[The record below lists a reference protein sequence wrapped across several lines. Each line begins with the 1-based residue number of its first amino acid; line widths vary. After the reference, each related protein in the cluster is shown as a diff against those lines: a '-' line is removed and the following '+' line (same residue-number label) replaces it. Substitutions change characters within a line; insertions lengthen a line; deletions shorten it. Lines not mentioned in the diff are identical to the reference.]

1 MSVILKDPI
10 LSGYS
15 IIRGHDK
22 NVLAHVTENLLDT
35 F

>member
-22 NVLAHVTENLLDT
+22 NVLARVTENLLDT